1 MSVADTFEPA
11 AAPQPSR
18 WRSWRES
25 IAAFA
30 QPRVVALLF
39 LGFSAGVPILLI
51 FSTLGIWLREA
62 GVDRSTVTMFSWA
75 ALGYSFKFVWAPLID
90 RLPVPVLTRL
100 MGRRRGWILTAQL
113 AIAGAIAWMGATD
126 PSAGGNALIVMAGAT
141 VLLGFSSATQD
152 VVIDAYRIESA
163 DPKLQGLLSATYI
176 AGYRIGMLVAGAGSL
191 WLADVFGTSMGSYDH
206 DAWRSV
212 YFAMAAVMGVGIAT
226 TLLIR
231 EPEVPADAAP
241 DGYGTRDY
249 LGFLALFLF
258 AIAAFI
264 ATFWLTPAD
273 MVAGAK
279 GVIAGAVNNTAIA
292 GFIVSA
298 VRLLVACAAAF
309 AVGAFLLRT
318 GLTNRDLVVSSYVAP
333 VREFFTRYSASVALI
348 LLAVVGLYRISDI
361 VIGVIANVFFTDL
374 GYSKS
379 EIAGVVKTFGLF
391 MTLAGGFVGGLIS
404 LRYGVMRTLML
415 GAVLTV
421 ATNLLFLLLAWSGRD
436 VFMLYVVIS
445 ADNLTAGI
453 ASAAFIAFLS
463 ALTNVKFTAVQY
475 AIFSS
480 MMTLIPKLIGGY
492 SGTMVDEFG
501 YVNFFLIGSAM
512 GLPVLWL
519 VWAAGRHLKLD

>member
-1 MSVADTFEPA
+1 MTVETFDTHVPPA
-11 AAPQPSR
+11 TR
-18 WRSWRES
+18 WESWRQS
-25 IAAFA
+25 AVAFA

-51 FSTLGIWLREA
+51 FSTLGLWLREA
-62 GVDRSTVTMFSWA
+62 GVERSTVTMFSWA

-100 MGRRRGWILTAQL
+100 FGRRRGWILLSQL
-113 AIAGAIAWMGATD
+113 AIAGAIAWMAVTD
-126 PSAGGNALIVMAGAT
+126 PAAGGNALVVMACAT

-152 VVIDAYRIESA
+152 VVIDAYRIECA

-191 WLADVFGTSMGSYDH
+191 YLADFFGTSMGAYSH
-206 DAWRSV
+206 DAWRMV
-212 YFAMAAVMGVGIAT
+212 YLAMAAVMGIGIAT

-231 EPEVPADAAP
+231 EPEVPTVASP

-249 LGFLALFLF
+249 LGFLALFAL
-258 AIAAFI
+258 AIAAFV
-264 ATFWLTPAD
+264 ATFWATTGMA
-273 MVAGAK
+273 AG
-279 GVIAGAVNNTAIA
+279 GAVG
-292 GFIVSA
+292 GFLVSA
-298 VRLLVACAAAF
+298 LRLVL
-309 AVGAFLLRT
+309 AVGAAVAVGWALLRT
-318 GLTNRDLVVSSYVAP
+318 GITNRELVVGSYVAP
-333 VREFFTRYSASVALI
+333 VREFMARYSLTVALV

-361 VIGVIANVFFTDL
+361 VIGIIANVFFADL

-379 EIAGVVKTFGLF
+379 EIATVVKTFGLF

-421 ATNLLFLLLAWSGRD
+421 ATNLLFVALAWSGRD
-436 VFMLYVVIS
+436 IMMLYVVIS

-492 SGTMVDEFG
+492 SGTMVDAFG
-501 YVNFFLIGSAM
+501 YVNFFLLGSAM

-519 VWAAGRHLKLD
+519 VYLAGRHLKLD

>member
-1 MSVADTFEPA
+1 MSVTAEFEPVA
-11 AAPQPSR
+11 ETRSR
-18 WRSWRES
+18 WDSWRES
-25 IAAFA
+25 VFAFA

-39 LGFSAGVPILLI
+39 LGFSAGLPILLI
-51 FSTLGIWLREA
+51 FSTLGLWLREA
-62 GVDRSTVTMFSWA
+62 GVERSTVTMFSWA

-113 AIAGAIAWMGATD
+113 AIAGAITWMAVTD
-126 PSAGGNALIVMAGAT
+126 PSQGGNALLVMAMAT

-191 WLADVFGTSMGSYDH
+191 YLADFFGTSMEAYDH
-206 DAWRSV
+206 DAWRLV
-212 YFAMAAVMGVGIAT
+212 YLAMAATMGVGIAT

-231 EPEVPADAAP
+231 EPEVEARVAADE
-241 DGYGTRDY
+241 YGTRDY
-249 LGFLALFLF
+249 LGFLALFVF

-264 ATFWLTPAD
+264 AAFWLT
-273 MVAGAK
+273 AGDATAAAK
-279 GVIAGAVNNTAIA
+279 GLIADATGNAAIGAT
-292 GFIVSA
+292 
-298 VRLLVACAAAF
+298 LVAALRLVLATAAAF

-318 GLTNRDLVVSSYVAP
+318 GLTNRELVTNSYIAP
-333 VREFFTRYSASVALI
+333 VREFFSRYSISVALV

-361 VIGVIANVFFTDL
+361 VIGIIANVFFADL
-374 GYSKS
+374 GYTKS
-379 EIAGVVKTFGLF
+379 EIATVTKAFGLG
-391 MTLAGGFVGGLIS
+391 MTLLGGFVGGIIS
-404 LRYGVMRTLML
+404 IRYGVMRTLML

-436 VFMLYVVIS
+436 VLMLYVVIS

-480 MMTLIPKLIGGY
+480 MMTLVPKLIGGY
-492 SGTMVDEFG
+492 SGTMVDAFG

-519 VWAAGRHLKLD
+519 VWLAGRHLKLD